1 MITKH
6 WQVENDPSGISWLS
20 LDKAGSSA
28 NVLSRS
34 VLQEL
39 CALVSQLELNPP
51 IGVVIKSNKDTGF
64 VLGADIEEFA
74 CLNSTE
80 EAETLVLDAH
90 NLFARIEA
98 LPCPTVA
105 LINGFALGGGLELA
119 LACDYRV
126 VATTDSRSIGFP
138 EVKLGIHPGFGGT
151 VRSVRILGPLVAMD
165 LMISGRLLSPHQA
178 LRAGL
183 VTCN

>member
-64 VLGADIEEFA
+64 VL
-74 CLNSTE
+74 
-80 EAETLVLDAH
+80 
-90 NLFARIEA
+90 
-98 LPCPTVA
+98 
-105 LINGFALGGGLELA
+105 
-119 LACDYRV
+119 
-126 VATTDSRSIGFP
+126 VATTR
-138 EVKLGIHPGFGGT
+138 
-151 VRSVRILGPLVAMD
+151 
-165 LMISGRLLSPHQA
+165 
-178 LRAGL
+178 
-183 VTCN
+183 